1 MFQFSIHISLY
12 TSSQSSHWKIYFS
25 YDYTN
30 RKKIPRNF
38 SPCSSSLIHKIVSNN
53 LLSSNIMR
61 FGHDTKLFFDSL
73 KRKDRT
79 MIKMIIITLYQISM
93 SMSKLGNI
101 CGCILDY
108 TNAGSQ
114 FVICDKIFVALVLEH
129 F

>member
-1 MFQFSIHISLY
+1 MVIRSTDNLVKNRFVEIL
-12 TSSQSSHWKIYFS
+12 KNALYFS
-25 YDYTN
+25 YAYTN

-53 LLSSNIMR
+53 LLSSNRIR

-93 SMSKLGNI
+93 SISKLGNI
-101 CGCILDY
+101 FGCIFHY
-108 TNAGSQ
+108 TNNKHLIYLYTH
-114 FVICDKIFVALVLEH
+114 ICFI
-129 F
+129 